1 MIFFGDNYLLFF
13 RPYDATLNLHFW
25 TFTHPSW
32 DGEIDVQE
40 LKTASLAQL
49 RDIRAFVSP
58 CFTSSCQCWRAPS
71 DALLHQDF
79 HSKQQVLYTFH
90 TQGFYS
96 QFLLYMFQSVQ
107 ERDVELRDLELI
119 RIVKASLGGEEY
131 LAYLVMERL
140 ALHRDYTFIHK
151 NQEVAHAFLTA
162 NPHEHFLGNTYLHV
176 LARHGDIHA
185 LRLM

>member
-1 MIFFGDNYLLFF
+1 MIFFGDNYLFFF
-13 RPYDATLNLHFW
+13 RPYDAALNLHFW

-32 DGEIDVQE
+32 YGEIDVQE

-58 CFTSSCQCWRAPS
+58 CFTSSCQCWRAPP
-71 DALLHQDF
+71 DALLHQGF
-79 HSKQQVLYTFH
+79 HSKWYEFYMFH
-90 TQGFYS
+90 TQGCYS
-96 QFLLYMFQSVQ
+96 QFLRYMFQSVQ

-131 LAYLVMERL
+131 LSYLVMERFAML
-140 ALHRDYTFIHK
+140 RDRSFIHK
-151 NQEVAHAFLTA
+151 NRKVARAFLNA

-176 LARHGDIHA
+176 LARHGDIHL